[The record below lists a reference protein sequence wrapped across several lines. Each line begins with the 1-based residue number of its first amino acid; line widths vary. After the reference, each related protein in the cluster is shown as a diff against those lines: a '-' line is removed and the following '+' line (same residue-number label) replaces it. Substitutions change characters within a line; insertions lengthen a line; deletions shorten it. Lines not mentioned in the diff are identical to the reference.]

1 MNPSDISQRTLEEA
15 KEILSNTKVL
25 DILANY
31 GDVRIGGSFLTGL
44 MLGPDIDITLA
55 TDTPRESAVKFVKG
69 IIEKR
74 LFQKVEYGDFEKFPR
89 KNRNQDHIVVLV
101 LEYKNRKWEI
111 EIWFT
116 RHHYEDQIELEEKL
130 IKLPANVKSQI
141 IEAKYKRDQNGLGKH
156 SLSSVEIYKSFLSLH
171 K

>member
-1 MNPSDISQRTLEEA
+1 MNPQQLSQQTHKEA
-15 KEILSNTKVL
+15 NEILSDTKVL

-44 MLGPDIDITLA
+44 ILGPDIDITIA
-55 TDTPRESAVKFVKG
+55 TNNPRESATKFVNE
-69 IIEKR
+69 IIQKR

-101 LEYKNRKWEI
+101 LEYEKRKWEI

-116 RHHYEDQIELEEKL
+116 HHHYEDQIELEEKL
-130 IKLPANVKSQI
+130 IKLPANIKSQI
-141 IEAKYKRDQNGLGKH
+141 IKAKYERDQKGLDKH
-156 SLSSVEIYKSFLSLH
+156 ALSSFEIYKKFL

>member
-1 MNPSDISQRTLEEA
+1 MNPQQLSKQTLKEA

-44 MLGPDIDITLA
+44 MLGPDIDITVA
-55 TDTPRESAVKFVKG
+55 TDTPRESAIKFVNE
-69 IIEKR
+69 IISKR
-74 LFQKVEYGDFEKFPR
+74 LFQKIEYGDFEKFPR
-89 KNRNQDHIVVLV
+89 KNRNQDHIVVLA
-101 LEYKNRKWEI
+101 LEYANRKWEI

-116 RHHYEDQIELEEKL
+116 RHHYEDQIELEDKL
-130 IKLPANVKSQI
+130 IKLPANIKSQI
-141 IEAKYKRDQNGLGKH
+141 IEAKYKRDQKGLDKH
-156 SLSSVEIYKSFLSLH
+156 SLSSVEIYKSFL